1 MIQRPAGDQWTTT
14 GTRYVVS
21 LAVLVR
27 TALIQRRKT
36 LPWYKKDQ
44 LVLEYYVPDERKKL
58 AIATTTQLQHNSRLL
73 FLLLVGSTLERFSL
87 ILILN

>member
-44 LVLEYYVPDERKKL
+44 LVLLVPNERKKL